1 MLPPA
6 QQLLNNQNFQVVKQL
21 FNLVKNSNNPQAMLA
36 NIVAQNP
43 QFQPILALAKQGN
56 LQNIYLQLA
65 QQYNIDPNL
74 IIN

>member
-1 MLPPA
+1 
-6 QQLLNNQNFQVVKQL
+6 
-21 FNLVKNSNNPQAMLA
+21 MLA
-36 NIVAQNP
+36 SIVAQNP
-43 QFQPILALAKQGN
+43 QFQPILALAKQED